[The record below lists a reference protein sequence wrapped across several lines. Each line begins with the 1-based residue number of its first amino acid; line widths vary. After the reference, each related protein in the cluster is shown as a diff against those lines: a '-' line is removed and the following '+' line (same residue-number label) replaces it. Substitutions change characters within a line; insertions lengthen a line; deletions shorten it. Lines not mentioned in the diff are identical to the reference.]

1 MLDIVRALYKYHHS
15 SCYVWLLFPNTVIT
29 KQTIETIRLRKKN
42 FQNWRAWNFLNPLIQ
57 EWTQAHT
64 KASHLESQFSIERM
78 RMRRTLT
85 SQCQKKKKK
94 GRRLLDKEAVSA
106 TFSGKIHTS
115 QTAEMEG
122 DKKFTSHV
130 PFPTRKR
137 KREKAQVKTGKQI

>member
-1 MLDIVRALYKYHHS
+1 MTTGPHKGESPGISVLY
-15 SCYVWLLFPNTVIT
+15 
-29 KQTIETIRLRKKN
+29 RKNENEKD
-42 FQNWRAWNFLNPLIQ
+42 
-57 EWTQAHT
+57 TD
-64 KASHLESQFSIERM
+64 FSM
-78 RMRRTLT
+78 PK
-85 SQCQKKKKK
+85 KKKKK